1 MTHARAVA
9 LMVLA
14 TFMWALAGPVSR
26 HIERAQGLEVT
37 FWRSFFAALTVG
49 LWLALR
55 QGRSAFVPLLNGGAA
70 MWVSGLMW
78 ATMFTCFTIALSM
91 TQVANVLVMQ
101 CLTPVFTALLAAALL
116 RHRIDARMRLTI
128 AAAAVGVCV
137 MFVFDVDS
145 LSPRD
150 LLGML
155 LAMGIPLAAAINW
168 VTLQRTG
175 SGLDLRGAV
184 LLGGSLSALFA
195 IGWALPFEASLRDIA
210 LLGALGVLQL
220 GVPCLLAMRIIHH
233 LKAAEVALL
242 SLLEIVFGVA
252 LTWLFGGETPAGAT
266 LVGGGILLAALV
278 VHEARGLRRH

>member
-1 MTHARAVA
+1 MTHTRAVA

-14 TFMWALAGPVSR
+14 TFMWALAGPVAR

-37 FWRSFFAALTVG
+37 FWRSVFAALTVG
-49 LWLALR
+49 AWLALR
-55 QGRSAFVPLLNGGAA
+55 QGRAAFTPLLRGGASV
-70 MWVSGLMW
+70 WISGFMW
-78 ATMFTCFTIALSM
+78 ATMFTCFMIAVSM

-116 RHRIDARMRLTI
+116 GHRIDARMRLTI
-128 AAAAVGVCV
+128 AAAALGVCV

-145 LSPRD
+145 LGPRD

-175 SGLDLRGAV
+175 NGLDLSGAV
-184 LLGGSLSALFA
+184 LLGGSLSALLA
-195 IGWALPFEASLRDIA
+195 VGWAWPFEASARDIA
-210 LLGALGVLQL
+210 LLGALGVFQL

-252 LTWLFGGETPAGAT
+252 LTWLFGGETPTSAT
-266 LVGGGILLAALV
+266 LVGGSILLAALV